1 MAEGKDIVNF
11 RVTKKEK
18 EILQEYST
26 LTGRTQTD
34 VFREFVR
41 SLQQKVAKLRASNP

>member
-1 MAEGKDIVNF
+1 MAESKDIVNF

-18 EILQEYST
+18 EVLQEYCE

-34 VFREFVR
+34 VYREFIR
-41 SLQQKVAKLRASNP
+41 RLEKKLLKLRASNP